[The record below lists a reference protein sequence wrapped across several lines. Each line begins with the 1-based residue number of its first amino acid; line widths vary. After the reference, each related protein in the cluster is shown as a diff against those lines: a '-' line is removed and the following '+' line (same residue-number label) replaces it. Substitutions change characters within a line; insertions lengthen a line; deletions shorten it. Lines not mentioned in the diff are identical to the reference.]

1 MAAKR
6 VHAPFLTMENQQPA
20 FGKIAWQDLIGF
32 MSEDLIVQALADKER
47 GKVDP
52 AAWEASLG
60 LAQQRA
66 ANAFGSGIVP
76 EEFSNAVRYA
86 MRVFLAEILFVRRGF
101 FGEKNPYSAQA
112 REQEKRLHELAGG
125 DALAEEGGG
134 TAITE
139 PMKTTA
145 RGNMI

>member
-1 MAAKR
+1 
-6 VHAPFLTMENQQPA
+6 MENQQPA
-20 FGKIAWQDLIGF
+20 FGKLAWRDLIGF

-47 GKVDP
+47 GVPDP
-52 AAWEASLG
+52 AAWAAVHA

-66 ANAFGSGIVP
+66 ANAFGREIVP
-76 EEFSNAVRYA
+76 EEFSNAVVYA
-86 MRVFLAEILFVRRGF
+86 MRIFAAEILFVRRGF
-101 FGEKNPYSAQA
+101 HGEEKNPYTAQA
-112 REQEKRLHELAGG
+112 NRQEKMLRELAGG